1 LLPFFL
7 DGVVTDKALMLD
19 DGIHPNA
26 KGLAKV
32 VERLSPLVASG
43 LGDAP

>member
-1 LLPFFL
+1 
-7 DGVVTDKALMLD
+7 MLD

-32 VERLSPLVASG
+32 VEKLGPLVEAELKASR
-43 LGDAP
+43 